1 MADGTSGAAKAP
13 PGSNAGIVSP
23 DGIRKGKFGMSLFT
37 HLAMLEDKH
46 LKLEGLLT
54 KEAQRP
60 SPDFSVVQTLKK
72 QKLLIKEEME
82 RIRRLQGVRQGDV
95 A

>member
-1 MADGTSGAAKAP
+1 
-13 PGSNAGIVSP
+13 
-23 DGIRKGKFGMSLFT
+23 MSLFS

-46 LKLEGLLT
+46 LKLEGMLSA
-54 KEAQRP
+54 EAQRP

-72 QKLLIKEEME
+72 QKLLIKEEMG
-82 RIRRLQGVRQGDV
+82 RIRRLHGVREGDV

>member
-1 MADGTSGAAKAP
+1 
-13 PGSNAGIVSP
+13 
-23 DGIRKGKFGMSLFT
+23 MSLFS
-37 HLAMLEDKH
+37 HLATLEDKH
-46 LKLEGLLT
+46 LKLEGMLSA
-54 KEAQRP
+54 EAQRP

-82 RIRRLQGVRQGDV
+82 RIRRMYGVRHEGDV

>member
-1 MADGTSGAAKAP
+1 
-13 PGSNAGIVSP
+13 
-23 DGIRKGKFGMSLFT
+23 MSLFS
-37 HLAMLEDKH
+37 HLATLEDKH
-46 LKLEGLLT
+46 LKLEGMLSA
-54 KEAQRP
+54 EAQRP

-82 RIRRLQGVRQGDV
+82 RIRRMYGVRREGDV